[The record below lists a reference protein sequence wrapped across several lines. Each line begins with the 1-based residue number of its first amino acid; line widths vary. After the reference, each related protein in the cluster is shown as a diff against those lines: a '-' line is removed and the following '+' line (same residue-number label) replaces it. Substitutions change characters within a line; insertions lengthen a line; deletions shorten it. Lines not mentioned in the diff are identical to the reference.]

1 MKRIALLSTLL
12 VLLLLISGSV
22 ALANFAI
29 HGGYVADT
37 DACAGCHRAHTA
49 TSMITWTDSYNNT
62 HSALLVGPPTDQ
74 VYIFCYVCHSAGAPG
89 AATAVE
95 VGQFD
100 STSPGGATESQIDG
114 VLNGGGF
121 RLLNAQTGHESTGVA
136 QGGTNSYA
144 DGPETSQVTS
154 YHEYDGLNLSVD
166 YAWGSGTTSAVTNPV
181 GMDCASCHDPHGS
194 SNYRILKDFVN
205 GHNVGGYV
213 GTFASDPDPDPYPY
227 VISNEVGYPLK
238 GRPDPLTGNPNPTDG
253 FRLHRAYNDGDQTG
267 YETVN
272 GYHEYMPNYT
282 TARYAKGRHPSSGS
296 TDPDLGMAGWC
307 TACHENY
314 LAKVSIAASTSGAA
328 GDPTGGSSDWGAARS
343 TGVSALLTADITP
356 SSTTLGVDNSAGFV
370 DPGGAYTAYIQIET
384 EVIGY
389 TDISG
394 NTFTGLVR
402 GAGGPT
408 GDGTP
413 ATTHTAGAYVYQAY
427 NASDGNAYVARH
439 RHPVNVPLSNF
450 AGDRSLAYDPFSFQ
464 SNYPTTISFVDLPLA
479 HTAWI
484 NAANPGE
491 YGALIAKSPQG
502 REQYA
507 LTDWID
513 CLTCH
518 RAHGTNA
525 VMQGYAN
532 AGLTNM
538 DFSTLSNGQFTTW
551 AVPTLGVTP
560 GVPPTNDSALLRA
573 NNRGVCERC
582 HNK

>member
-1 MKRIALLSTLL
+1 MKRIALLSALL

-49 TSMITWTDSYNNT
+49 TSMITWTTGKN
-62 HSALLVGPPTDQ
+62 ALLVGPPTDQ
-74 VYIFCYVCHSAGAPG
+74 VYIFCYVCHSGGAPG

-95 VGQFD
+95 IGRFD
-100 STSPGGATESQIDG
+100 SLSPGGATESDG
-114 VLNGGGF
+114 AINQPLNGGGF
-121 RLLNAQTGHESTGVA
+121 TLLPAETGHESTGTA
-136 QGGTNSYA
+136 QSP
-144 DGPETSQVTS
+144 GPESNAVTS
-154 YHEYDGLNLSVD
+154 YHEYDGLLSTGVQ
-166 YAWGSGTTSAVTNPV
+166 YAWGEGTTSAVTSIN
-181 GMDCASCHDPHGS
+181 MDCTQCHDPHGS
-194 SNYRILKDFVN
+194 SNYRLLKDFVN

-213 GTFASDPDPDPYPY
+213 GNFASDPDPDPYPY

-238 GRPDPLTGNPNPTDG
+238 GRPDPLTGNPNNTDG
-253 FRLHRAYNDGDQTG
+253 FRLHRAYNDGDATG

-296 TDPDLGMAGWC
+296 TDPDIGMPGWC

-314 LAKVSIAASTSGAA
+314 LAKVSVTSAQQDGAA
-328 GDPTGGSSDWGAARS
+328 GDPTGASSDWGAAR
-343 TGVSALLTADITP
+343 TANVVALVASQVNPGDTSIT
-356 SSTTLGVDNSAGFV
+356 VDDASGFINPNGSY
-370 DPGGAYTAYIQIET
+370 DAYIQIGT
-384 EVIGY
+384 EVIKY
-389 TDISG
+389 NNITSN
-394 NTFTGLVR
+394 NTFDVVAR
-402 GAGGPT
+402 GAGGPND
-408 GDGTP
+408 DGTP
-413 ATTHTAGAYVYQAY
+413 DTTHTVGTYVYQAY
-427 NASDGNAYVARH
+427 DAGDGNNYVARH
-439 RHPVNVPLSNF
+439 RHPINVPLSNF
-450 AGDRSLAYDPFSFQ
+450 TGDRSLAYDPFSFQ

-484 NAANPGE
+484 NNANPGE

-525 VMQGYAN
+525 VMQGYAKGN
-532 AGLTNM
+532 MTNF
-538 DFSTLSNGQFTTW
+538 DFSGIAGSGFTTW
-551 AVPTLGVTP
+551 SVPTTGTLTTSSAG
-560 GVPPTNDSALLRA
+560 PPPANDSALLRA